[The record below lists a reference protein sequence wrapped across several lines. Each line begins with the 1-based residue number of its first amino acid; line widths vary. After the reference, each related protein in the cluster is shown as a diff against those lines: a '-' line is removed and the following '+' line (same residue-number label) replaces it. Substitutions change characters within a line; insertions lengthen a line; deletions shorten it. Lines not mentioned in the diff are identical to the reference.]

1 MKEVIIHEHRK
12 TPPVVFDV
20 STEKK
25 EREAFQELFKIF
37 DTWENFH
44 FEDRIR
50 RAKKEVQRFEE
61 ALETES
67 DGQVWVKD
75 ARDSDYAESMDVD
88 QAERELESA
97 ERKLGRLNKY
107 KDLYVKALDGDADAA
122 ATLVRWQ
129 RRTGNNYTDYRRVE
143 VKNG

>member
-1 MKEVIIHEHRK
+1 MKEVIIHQHRK

-20 STEKK
+20 SIE
-25 EREAFQELFKIF
+25 ERECEAFQELFEIF
-37 DTWENFH
+37 DTWENFQ

-61 ALETES
+61 ALETENG
-67 DGQVWVKD
+67 GQVWVKG
-75 ARDSDYAESMDVD
+75 ARDPDRAESMDVEKT
-88 QAERELESA
+88 ERELESA
-97 ERKLGRLNKY
+97 ERKLDRLNKY

-129 RRTGNNYTDYRRVE
+129 RRTGNNYTQYRRVE